1 MLTSSIHPPLC
12 TSSLG
17 AGSKPRERKKPKQ
30 HKTKKLSAA
39 FLGTCPNA
47 EIRGRGRAQA
57 PKESPVLLRADIE
70 ASGVRADDL

>member
-1 MLTSSIHPPLC
+1 MLTSSAHPPLC

-30 HKTKKLSAA
+30 HKSKKLNAA
-39 FLGTCPNA
+39 FPGTCPNA
-47 EIRGRGRAQA
+47 DIRGGGRAQA
-57 PKESPVLLRADIE
+57 PKESPVLLYAHRE